1 MYFQYMY
8 FIIISPWKIHS
19 FKQTWNHFT
28 HRCFVLSL
36 VVIGPVFGKR
46 TFKKIKNFVDVFML
60 FLYHLRLENGV
71 ALHLKKKLNSLYAM
85 LLFAKLVETS
95 SVVLEKK
102 IKMWKVYGQKG
113 FLNIQK
119 GFATTHTVSPIGKGH
134 GP

>member
-1 MYFQYMY
+1 M
-8 FIIISPWKIHS
+8 
-19 FKQTWNHFT
+19 
-28 HRCFVLSL
+28 LSL

-102 IKMWKVYGQKG
+102 IKM
-113 FLNIQK
+113 
-119 GFATTHTVSPIGKGH
+119 
-134 GP
+134 